1 MTQWLAVF
9 VGGLLGSSHC
19 IGMCGGFAIGIG
31 ASVEKLGP
39 ATARQLTYSAGRIL
53 TYCFLGAMG
62 GFAGLY
68 LQRFRTPLLTV
79 QQVFSIV
86 AGVLMVIVAL
96 SILIPRRGAATSPK
110 SGCVTASLL
119 GPFMRLPGQI
129 GVLLAGVATG
139 FLPCGLVYGFL
150 AQAAAT
156 SSIHLGALT
165 MLAFGLGTVPLM
177 VATGCG
183 GQFMTHHT
191 RMRVYRVAACVVL
204 VMGAITVRRGFV
216 SRSDRCCD
224 CETAASA
231 PAVVHPAA

>member
-1 MTQWLAVF
+1 MTHWLAVF

-31 ASVEKLGP
+31 ASAEKIGP
-39 ATARQLTYSAGRIL
+39 ATVRQLIYSAGRML
-53 TYCFLGAMG
+53 TYCFLGAVG

-79 QQVFSIV
+79 QQVFSVV

-96 SILIPRRGAATSPK
+96 SILIPRRATAANASG
-110 SGCVTASLL
+110 GCVTASLL
-119 GPFMRLPGQI
+119 GPFMRLPGHV
-129 GVLLAGVATG
+129 GVFLAGIATG

-156 SSIHLGALT
+156 SSIHYGALT

-204 VMGAITVRRGFV
+204 IMGAVTVRRGFA

-224 CETAASA
+224 CETSASA
-231 PAVVHPAA
+231 TTTAAPSA